1 MSNIGFKSNQI
12 HFPGVPAEPV
22 ARFRNQQGGCMRESL
37 SDNGRN
43 LMDGTFTGEALVAVS
58 LRGISKVF
66 PGTMALDRVDL
77 DVRHGEVHGLCG
89 GNGSGKST
97 LIKVLSGVLQ
107 ADEGSVRIGER
118 GVDAAQ
124 IRHRVAYDL
133 GVRVVHQDLGMFP
146 DLSIAENMMLGAVYP
161 MSFPAGI
168 RWRET
173 RRRASAQLERL
184 GIGWDPLTLVRD
196 LPIAAQTQ
204 VAIARA
210 LQDVTSEQGIVILDE
225 PTAALPAHEVEVLL
239 DAIKRLAASG
249 HAVLFVSHRL
259 NEVLA
264 LTDRVTVLRDGRVFA
279 EHRTSELTENE
290 LIKSIIGRDIEN
302 TDAQQGAVG
311 LGRPVLSV
319 SGLRAGP
326 LHDVDLEVRDG
337 EVVGI
342 AGLLGSGRSE
352 LLRAIYGD
360 LPKAAGSVAVNGR
373 PANFT
378 RIDQA
383 IGAGIVMIQEDR
395 GNEGVFA
402 DLTVDENMDISV
414 LGHYWGGLFRHSR
427 MLRDSDEL
435 RNRFAVK
442 APAGSVAMNALSG
455 GNQQKAILA
464 RWLRCEPVLLLLDEP
479 AQGVDVGARA
489 DIYTAVRKA
498 VGNGGAALVVAS
510 DFEEL
515 AQVVDRAVVLRNG
528 RIVAQVPHAELSAFR
543 LTELIYGESEKSGA

>member
-1 MSNIGFKSNQI
+1 M
-12 HFPGVPAEPV
+12 
-22 ARFRNQQGGCMRESL
+22 GGSL
-37 SDNGRN
+37 FDDGRS
-43 LMDGTFTGEALVAVS
+43 LTGSAPTGQASVAVS
-58 LRGISKVF
+58 LQGISKVF
-66 PGTMALDRVDL
+66 PGTVALDKVDL

-97 LIKVLSGVLQ
+97 LIKIVSGALQ
-107 ADEGSVRIGER
+107 ADEGSIRIGEQE
-118 GVDAAQ
+118 VDAAQ
-124 IRHRVAYDL
+124 VRHKVAYDL

-146 DLSIAENMMLGAVYP
+146 DLSIAENMMLGASYP
-161 MSFPAGI
+161 ISFPAGI

-184 GIGWDPLTLVRD
+184 GIGWDPQTLVRD

-210 LQDVTSEQGIVILDE
+210 LQDLVSEQGIVILDE

-264 LTDRVTVLRDGRVFA
+264 LTDRVTVLRDGHVFA

-290 LIKSIIGRDIEN
+290 LIKSIIGRDIDN
-302 TDAQQGAVG
+302 TGSQQSSAGP
-311 LGRPVLSV
+311 GRPVLSI

-326 LHDVDLEVRDG
+326 LQDVNLEVRDG

-352 LLRAIYGD
+352 LLRAVYGD
-360 LPKAAGSVAVNGR
+360 LRKSAGTVIVNGR
-373 PANFT
+373 PADFS

-383 IGAGIVMIQEDR
+383 IAAGIVMIQEDR

-402 DLTVDENMDISV
+402 DLTVDENMDVSV
-414 LGHYWGGLFRHSR
+414 LGRYWSGFFRHSR
-427 MLRDSDEL
+427 MRRDSDQL
-435 RNRFAVK
+435 RRRFAVK
-442 APAGSVAMNALSG
+442 APAGSVVMNALSG

-464 RWLRCEPVLLLLDEP
+464 RWLRCDPVLLLLDEP

-498 VGNGGAALVVAS
+498 VDAGGAALVVAS

-528 RIVAQVPHAELSAFR
+528 RIVAHVPRAELSAYR
-543 LTELIYGESEKSGA
+543 LTEQIYGESETSGD